1 MRIREINDWNNITGP
16 LLAVSLV
23 ALVASGCTKREF
35 NLSQDTTITG
45 TLDPAFAVPLVQG
58 GWSFGE
64 VIGSIEVPAN
74 IETEATGE
82 ITAIFPFDAFET
94 APIPL
99 MPLSE
104 FVETTFALGSK
115 QAAAFSLLPA
125 GAELNV
131 DFSHTLEVPMPHLTE
146 VDSVWLGNGTLGI
159 QMQSPLALDITVLG
173 TCSGILRHGQPLTVE
188 LSLDE
193 ASGTSEITIP
203 MTNTTLIGTAA
214 EGVSLNWELSV
225 TLAATGQPIDA
236 GEALTLRTAFEEV
249 AVVGAF
255 GKFSSELSQDI
266 EARMALPE
274 ITRWDPALF
283 YLSAPRLVLE
293 VNNSYGIDL
302 GLDVTELSLVSDE
315 GAIPLQGPAIDA
327 FPDITG
333 ALAVGDTA
341 WTTHALDNAGM
352 DPDWSDL
359 INAAPDSLK
368 LFGSVKVLPP
378 SVGGQFATA
387 TDVLSCT
394 GAFEVPLAGWAR
406 GVTWRD
412 TLSTPISQELQAGV
426 APPLDWT
433 DVTSVTLRF
442 IIDNGWPLELNGMV
456 HFINAQGDSLL
467 AGPGLSIPGGS
478 DVPATAIVDYTLDRP
493 LAMELMEMECAAI
506 ATTWTLATTGASVG
520 QSVELHANDYMSM
533 QIAAKVECQID
544 PTP

>member
-1 MRIREINDWNNITGP
+1 MRTRHINDWNNITKP
-16 LLAVSLV
+16 LV
-23 ALVASGCTKREF
+23 AVWLVVLMVSGCTKREF

-45 TLDPAFAVPLVQG
+45 TLDPTFAVPLVQG

-74 IETEATGE
+74 IETELTGE
-82 ITAIFPFDAFET
+82 ITAVFPFDAFET

-115 QAAAFSLLPA
+115 QAAALSLLPA

-159 QMQSPLALDITVLG
+159 QMQSLLALDINVSG
-173 TCSGILRHGQPLTVE
+173 TCSGILRQGQPLTIE
-188 LSLDE
+188 LDLDA
-193 ASGTSEITIP
+193 ASGTSDILIP

-225 TLAATGQPIDA
+225 TLASTGQPIEA
-236 GEALTLRTAFEEV
+236 GEALTFRTAFEEAV
-249 AVVGAF
+249 VVGAF

-293 VNNSYGIDL
+293 VKNSYGIDL
-302 GLDVTELSLVSDE
+302 GLDITEFSLGSDE
-315 GAIPLQGPAIDA
+315 GVIPLQGPAIDA

-352 DPDWSDL
+352 DPDWLDL
-359 INAAPDSLK
+359 LNAAPDSLQ
-368 LFGSVKVLPP
+368 LLGSVKVLPP
-378 SVGGQFATA
+378 PVGGQFATA

-412 TLSTPISQELQAGV
+412 TLSTPISQKLQAGV

-442 IIDNGWPLELNGMV
+442 IIDNGWPLELNGLV

-467 AGPGLSIPGGS
+467 AGPGLSIRGGT

-493 LAMELMEMECAAI
+493 LAMELMEMECAAM
-506 ATTWTLATTGASVG
+506 ATTWTLATTGAGMG
-520 QSVELHANDYMSM
+520 QYVELNANDHMSM